1 LLIFEPMLKSGF
13 ILLLLLFTGL
23 LNCSHVNAQR
33 FVYQKL
39 TLVKDGVSGS
49 IGFVGVAPR
58 IHKIAGKN
66 AFTAGI
72 QLGWYLSDKFL
83 ISSTICQTISKVK
96 LPYNYFDIAI
106 VEQHWENR
114 MGVTHI
120 AYVPKTYKLIHP
132 VFGIG
137 LGGGEI
143 KARIADD
150 ATYQFY
156 NASNSYYGFVEPYVE
171 AELNISK
178 HFRTSLGATYT
189 HTFFQ
194 TNQYSKIS
202 NSQLS
207 TPGIYLAFRFGEF

>member
-1 LLIFEPMLKSGF
+1 MLIFEPMLKSGLF
-13 ILLLLLFTGL
+13 LLLLLFTGL
-23 LNCSHVNAQR
+23 LSSYEVSAQR

-58 IHKIAGKN
+58 VHQIVGKT

-96 LPYNYFDIAI
+96 LPYNYFDLAI

-114 MGVTHI
+114 MGVTHL

-143 KARIADD
+143 KARITDD

-194 TNQYSKIS
+194 TNKYSKIS

>member
-1 LLIFEPMLKSGF
+1 MLKSR
-13 ILLLLLFTGL
+13 LLLISLLWASL
-23 LNCSHVNAQR
+23 LCSTEAHAQR
-33 FVYQKL
+33 YVYQKL

-58 IHKIAGKN
+58 LHTIAGKN
-66 AFTAGI
+66 AFTAGV

-83 ISSTICQTISKVK
+83 IASTIGQTISKIK
-96 LPYNYFDIAI
+96 LPYNYFDLAI

-114 MGVTHI
+114 MGITHL
-120 AYVPKTYKLIHP
+120 AYIPKTYKLIHP
-132 VFGIG
+132 VFGVG
-137 LGGGEI
+137 FGGGEI
-143 KARIADD
+143 KARIVDD

-156 NASNSYYGFVEPYVE
+156 NASNTYYAFIEPYAE

-178 HFRTSLGATYT
+178 HFRTSLGVTYS

-202 NSQLS
+202 DDQLS
-207 TPGIYLAFRFGEF
+207 SPGFYLAFRFGEF

>member
-1 LLIFEPMLKSGF
+1 MLKSRS
-13 ILLLLLFTGL
+13 ILISFLLASLLCTTQAD
-23 LNCSHVNAQR
+23 AQR

-58 IHKIAGKN
+58 VHKIAGKN

-83 ISSTICQTISKVK
+83 IASTICQTISKVK
-96 LPYNYFDIAI
+96 LPYNYFDLAI
-106 VEQHWENR
+106 VDQHWENR
-114 MGVTHI
+114 MGITHL

-137 LGGGEI
+137 VGGGEI
-143 KARIADD
+143 KARIVDD

-178 HFRTSLGATYT
+178 HFRASLGATYT

-194 TNQYSKIS
+194 TNQYSKIL

-207 TPGIYLAFRFGEF
+207 SPGFYLAFRFGEF

>member
-1 LLIFEPMLKSGF
+1 MLKSRS
-13 ILLLLLFTGL
+13 ILISFLLASLLCTTQA
-23 LNCSHVNAQR
+23 HAQR

-58 IHKIAGKN
+58 VHKIAGKN

-83 ISSTICQTISKVK
+83 IASTICQTISKVK
-96 LPYNYFDIAI
+96 LPYNYFDLAI
-106 VEQHWENR
+106 VDQHWENR
-114 MGVTHI
+114 MGITHL

-137 LGGGEI
+137 VGGGEI
-143 KARIADD
+143 KARIVDD

-178 HFRTSLGATYT
+178 HFRASLGATYT

-194 TNQYSKIS
+194 TNQYSKIL

-207 TPGIYLAFRFGEF
+207 SPGFYLAFRFGEF